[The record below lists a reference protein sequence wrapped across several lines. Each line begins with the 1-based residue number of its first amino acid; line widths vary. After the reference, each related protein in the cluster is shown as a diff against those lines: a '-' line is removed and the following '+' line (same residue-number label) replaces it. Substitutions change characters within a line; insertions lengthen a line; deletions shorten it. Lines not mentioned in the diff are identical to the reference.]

1 MTANPL
7 RMPFLW
13 AMTLA
18 LAACSREP
26 ASPAGA
32 PALAAKDAS
41 LLRALALSPV
51 AVDGRSDRA
60 AAPLRTAATPAPALL
75 NPAPAFSGQP
85 RSRDDANRAAQCL
98 TAAVYYEAR
107 SEPLDGQRA
116 VAQVVLNRVRDR
128 AFPASVCGV
137 VYQGGA
143 RRDGRGV
150 GCQFSFA
157 CDGSTRHPVDGAA
170 WHRARTVAEA
180 ALAGAVYAPI
190 GAATYYHT
198 DAVRPWWAPSLARIG
213 QIGAHIFYGWR
224 SAMTAALSFR
234 RAYAGVEPVATPLL
248 VATAATAPVA
258 IAADTGGVTIHHG
271 IDQPAMAA
279 SERAAP
285 ASEAVAVAVTM
296 GVRVHRRH
304 ATAADPMIVAIGP
317 EQGPGDD
324 RS

>member
-1 MTANPL
+1 MTAASLRVPL
-7 RMPFLW
+7 LW

-18 LAACSREP
+18 LAACSRQP
-26 ASPAGA
+26 ASQHDSVP
-32 PALAAKDAS
+32 PLAAKDAS

-51 AVDGRSDRA
+51 ASEGRDTS
-60 AAPLRTAATPAPALL
+60 APLLSAPPLL
-75 NPAPAFSGQP
+75 RPAPAFLAHP
-85 RSRDDANRAAQCL
+85 RSQDDAARAAACL

-143 RRDGRGV
+143 RRDGRGI

-157 CDGSTRHPVDGAA
+157 CDGSTSRPVDGMA
-170 WHRARTVAEA
+170 WQRARGVAAA

-198 DAVRPWWAPSLARIG
+198 DAVRPWWAPSLARVG

-224 SAMTAALSFR
+224 SAMAAALSFR
-234 RAYAGVEPVATPLL
+234 RDYAGVEPVSTPLL
-248 VATAATAPVA
+248 AATTAPAPVA
-258 IAADTGGVTIHHG
+258 MVAETAGVTVHRG
-271 IDQPAMAA
+271 TGLPAPISAEPSGEITADA
-279 SERAAP
+279 S
-285 ASEAVAVAVTM
+285 VAVAMTM

-304 ATAADPMIVAIGP
+304 GTSAAPMIVAIGP
-317 EQGPGDD
+317 EEGPGDD

>member
-1 MTANPL
+1 MIAAPL
-7 RMPFLW
+7 RLPLLW

-18 LAACSREP
+18 LAACSRQP
-26 ASPAGA
+26 ASRHASA
-32 PALAAKDAS
+32 PPPLAAKDRS
-41 LLRALALSPV
+41 LLRALALSPAV
-51 AVDGRSDRA
+51 ADGRDA
-60 AAPLRTAATPAPALL
+60 AAPSRPALPL
-75 NPAPAFSGQP
+75 LRPAPAFLAPP
-85 RSRDDANRAAQCL
+85 RSRDDAARAVDCL

-107 SEPLDGQRA
+107 SETRDGQRA

-143 RRDGRGV
+143 RRDGRGI

-157 CDGSTRHPVDGAA
+157 CDGSTGRPVDGAA
-170 WHRARTVAEA
+170 WQRARVVAEA

-198 DAVRPWWAPSLARIG
+198 DAVHPWWAPSLARVG

-224 SAMTAALSFR
+224 SAMAAALSFR
-234 RAYAGVEPVATPLL
+234 RDYAGVEPVSTPLL
-248 VATAATAPVA
+248 AATSAPAPVA
-258 IAADTGGVTIHHG
+258 MAAETVGVTVHRG
-271 IDQPAMAA
+271 TGMPAPVSAGP
-279 SERAAP
+279 SG
-285 ASEAVAVAVTM
+285 AVADDLSTAVAVTM
-296 GVRVHRRH
+296 GVRVHRSH
-304 ATAADPMIVAIGP
+304 GASASPMIVAIGP